1 MKPIQTILCAAFTLP
16 LTLALAAVAD
26 DVSFHPASSTK
37 VEKELRI
44 EAELQ
49 LKDLSASMN
58 GEPMPGEMLDQLA
71 AQSILL
77 SLGVDVTETFVA
89 TKNGAPTD
97 LLRSYDKVTTTMEIG
112 DEVQEPES
120 ANELE
125 GKTVR
130 FLWDEDAAEFKKSF
144 HESNG
149 DDSLLESLI
158 DDMEVRALLPGK
170 KVSADDTWEVDGD
183 KLTALFFPGGVAGGV
198 SSDGDGPDVDAMSE
212 AMAEQFA
219 EAFKDFRVRCTYKG
233 SRESDGKQVGEI
245 AFTYD
250 GNGSL
255 DLGSVLDELS
265 GSFGPGAEDMDITA
279 DATLK
284 LKGEGT
290 LLWDLATG
298 SLHSYE
304 MQADVGLGFN
314 LQLRTSQQ
322 GQQFEFALG
331 GELGGDVTWEMTRP

>member
-1 MKPIQTILCAAFTLP
+1 MKLIHTILLASLTLP
-16 LTLALAAVAD
+16 LTLGLAAVAD

-37 VEKELRI
+37 VEKELRV

-49 LKDLSASMN
+49 LKDLSATMN
-58 GEPMPGEMLDQLA
+58 GEPLPGEMLDQLG
-71 AQSILL
+71 AQSILI
-77 SLGVDVTETFVA
+77 SLGIDVTETFVA
-89 TKNGAPTD
+89 TKDGAPTD
-97 LLRSYDKVTTTMEIG
+97 LLRSYDKLTTTMEIG
-112 DEVQEPES
+112 DEAQEPDS

-130 FLWDEDAAEFKKSF
+130 FLWDDEASEFKKSF
-144 HESNG
+144 HESSG

-170 KVSADDTWEVDGD
+170 KVSTGDTWEVAGE

-198 SSDGDGPDVDAMSE
+198 SAGDEGPDVDAMSE
-212 AMAEQFA
+212 ALAEQFA

-233 SRESDGKQVGEI
+233 SREDDGKQVGEI

-250 GNGSL
+250 GKGSL

-265 GSFGPGAEDMDITA
+265 GSFGPGAQEMDITS
-279 DATLK
+279 DATLS

-290 LLWDLATG
+290 LLWDLGTG
-298 SLHSYE
+298 LLHAYE
-304 MQADVGLGFN
+304 MRADVGLGFN
-314 LQLRTSQQ
+314 LQLRTDQQ
-322 GQQFEFALG
+322 GQQIEIAFS
-331 GELGGDVTWEMTRP
+331 GELGGDVTWDLTRP